1 MQWIPQTLVHFP
13 FDVYSIPDSSVF
25 VTNAADTCKYAT
37 NETQAFCAVDYHVK
51 RLVLRLVKTKT
62 VQIKSHFFPGKK
74 VFKS

>member
-1 MQWIPQTLVHFP
+1 MDSTNSGSFP
-13 FDVYSIPDSSVF
+13 FRCLLHPRLFCF

-37 NETQAFCAVDYHVK
+37 NETQAFCAVDYDVE

-62 VQIKSHFFPGKK
+62 VQIKSYFFPGKK